1 LPFAFVQGYRI
12 IAEFAVRSGLRRRP
26 RSGEDLTMIWW
37 IAGCAL
43 IALLLYVGVTF
54 NELVA
59 ERNQVRAAWA
69 DIDVQLQRRHDLVPQ
84 LAATVKGYAEH
95 ELSTLSAITELR
107 ARAQAGGTIAQRGQ
121 IETKLAAQVTQLLAL
136 QERYPDLKA
145 SGNFLQLQRDL
156 VDVEDHLQYAR
167 RFYNGA
173 VRQYNTHIQHFPE
186 LLLAQPFGFRPQDFF
201 QAEDREAVK
210 L

>member
-1 LPFAFVQGYRI
+1 M
-12 IAEFAVRSGLRRRP
+12 IAWV
-26 RSGEDLTMIWW
+26 
-37 IAGCAL
+37 AGCAL
-43 IALLLYVGVTF
+43 IALLFYVAITF
-54 NELVA
+54 NELIA

-84 LAATVKGYAEH
+84 LAATVKGYADYEK
-95 ELSTLSAITELR
+95 STLSAITELR
-107 ARAQAGGTIAQRGQ
+107 ARAQAGASVAQRGAL
-121 IETKLAAQVTQLLAL
+121 ESELAAQVTNLLAVA
-136 QERYPDLKA
+136 ERYPELKA
-145 SGNFLQLQRDL
+145 SGNFLQLQHDL

-173 VRQYNTHIQHFPE
+173 VRQFNTHIQHFPE
-186 LLLAQPFGFRPQDFF
+186 LLLAAPFGFRAQDYF

>member
-1 LPFAFVQGYRI
+1 MIAWI
-12 IAEFAVRSGLRRRP
+12 IVCVAV
-26 RSGEDLTMIWW
+26 
-37 IAGCAL
+37 
-43 IALLLYVGVTF
+43 ALLLYAGVTF
-54 NELVA
+54 NELIA

-84 LAATVKGYAEH
+84 LAATVKGYADH
-95 ELSTLSAITELR
+95 ERATLSAISELR
-107 ARAQAGGTIAQRGQ
+107 TRAQSASSVAERAEIEARIGAQ
-121 IETKLAAQVTQLLAL
+121 ASQLLAL

-145 SGNFLQLQRDL
+145 STNFLQLQRDL

-173 VRQYNTHIQHFPE
+173 VRQFNTHIQHFPE
-186 LLLAQPFGFRPQDFF
+186 LLLAAPFGFRAQDFF
-201 QAEDREAVK
+201 QTDDREAVK